1 MFGYLAVEVLGQ
13 YNDVLELRRQ
23 HALFRQSRI
32 PDLGFA
38 HKVKTRTMHQFRRS
52 RETVRAEVDRR
63 SEDALEGSDQSSV
76 LLAARMHAKAFE
88 HLSRSSESDR
98 STLLLDGESCEED
111 RNEPI
116 LAERNSEFGVP
127 GDLKDKLS
135 VPPLIQQLIFWQ
147 TSDGQSAQDE
157 RTRTETQILIL
168 LFATDADEFDSSR
181 LLELLSRDDEFRLLL
196 AQQLANRSQVSSGA
210 RSGARR
216 Q

>member
-1 MFGYLAVEVLGQ
+1 
-13 YNDVLELRRQ
+13 
-23 HALFRQSRI
+23 
-32 PDLGFA
+32 
-38 HKVKTRTMHQFRRS
+38 
-52 RETVRAEVDRR
+52 
-63 SEDALEGSDQSSV
+63 
-76 LLAARMHAKAFE
+76 MHAKAFE
-88 HLSRSSESDR
+88 HLSRRSESYR
-98 STLLLDGESCEED
+98 STLLLDGESSEED
-111 RNEPI
+111 RNKTI